1 MSDSSET
8 LVRVRDLRKYF
19 TQSLRFLPRSG
30 RTVRAVDGVTFDVH
44 RGETLGLVGESGCGK
59 STTGRTLLR
68 LLEATSG
75 TVHFDGVNIGE
86 LDSASL
92 RVTRRRMQMIFKD
105 PYSSLNPRASVR
117 SIVREPLD
125 VHGLGERQERD
136 ARVEE
141 LLERVGLS
149 PHHVDRYPHEFSGGQ
164 RQRVGIARAL
174 ATNPEFLVADEPIA
188 ALDVLI
194 QAQVVN
200 LLNDLKRDLGLT
212 YLFIAHDLSMVRY
225 ISDRVAVMYLG
236 RIVEIGT
243 CDDVFHRTL
252 HPYTKALMSAIPIP
266 DLQQEAKR
274 RPIVLQGDVPNPADP
289 PSGCRFHPRCP
300 LVTDLCHIE
309 DPPERNF
316 GSDETPH
323 WVSCHHAQE
332 GPVE

>member
-92 RVTRRRMQMIFKD
+92 RVTRRRMQMIFQD

-117 SIVREPLD
+117 SIIVREPLD
-125 VHGLGERQERD
+125 IHGLGERQERD

-149 PHHVDRYPHEFSGGQ
+149 PHHVDRYPHEFSGGNGSES
-164 RQRVGIARAL
+164 VL
-174 ATNPEFLVADEPIA
+174 PE
-188 ALDVLI
+188 
-194 QAQVVN
+194 
-200 LLNDLKRDLGLT
+200 
-212 YLFIAHDLSMVRY
+212 H
-225 ISDRVAVMYLG
+225 
-236 RIVEIGT
+236 
-243 CDDVFHRTL
+243 
-252 HPYTKALMSAIPIP
+252 
-266 DLQQEAKR
+266 
-274 RPIVLQGDVPNPADP
+274 
-289 PSGCRFHPRCP
+289 
-300 LVTDLCHIE
+300 
-309 DPPERNF
+309 
-316 GSDETPH
+316 
-323 WVSCHHAQE
+323 
-332 GPVE
+332 